1 MIHPLAAAE
10 ARVFEL
16 VEEQQCNFAVKGGE
30 DEGKTTAVAVMAMH
44 QRRGLLNLLFLFI
57 ALTGSMLG
65 RWLAHGLILMVL
77 WK

>member
-44 QRRGLLNLLFLFI
+44 QRRGLRVD
-57 ALTGSMLG
+57 TCE
-65 RWLAHGLILMVL
+65 
-77 WK
+77 